1 MATETPQGRNEGTLT
16 IKKEGN
22 TYSGTISGGRLASPV
37 DLEDVSLDG
46 NALSF
51 KYTVN
56 FGGQSMTVTVE
67 TTVEGD
73 TFTGTASVGQFGS
86 FPVEGKKNPK

>member
-1 MATETPQGRNEGTLT
+1 
-16 IKKEGN
+16 
-22 TYSGTISGGRLASPV
+22 
-37 DLEDVSLDG
+37 VSLDG